1 MASKVIEGHIRPLLC
16 KNLSNTFIYE
26 LILQEYVWMLIL
38 WRCQFFLKWSMT
50 SKVAFMLWRDFS
62 FFLLPNYFL
71 DLRSY
76 SQLFS
81 LFFIYSNLKN
91 LVRDFIY
98 SPILH
103 WLKFEF
109 NAREMSYKVCLKAQ
123 ELSSYLPVLHY

>member
-1 MASKVIEGHIRPLLC
+1 
-16 KNLSNTFIYE
+16 
-26 LILQEYVWMLIL
+26 
-38 WRCQFFLKWSMT
+38 MT

-81 LFFIYSNLKN
+81 LFFIYGTLKN
-91 LVRDFIY
+91 LVRDLIY
-98 SPILH
+98 GPILH

-109 NAREMSYKVCLKAQ
+109 NARDISFKVC
-123 ELSSYLPVLHY
+123 